1 MTLFQDYNKFFDA
14 RGTSEKF
21 NPFGVGTIGSKDAN
35 TATWTN
41 PIGKTIEFNRNT
53 PLSQIYQSD
62 PYAAKAWD
70 TIYGADET
78 FGLVAPSPQEEF
90 RVPTNLFPTTVSNTS
105 SGSSSNSKSGI
116 NWDTELAKGLLP
128 GLLASGQNVQ
138 DVANGLS
145 DELKAKYESMMRGA
159 MDPNNFQGILNQL
172 SQRGVLSGTVGQDA
186 LAQAGRGVASDVAN
200 KAFDA
205 NIAGAEAKM
214 KVPQILAMLAQLA
227 QETNSQ
233 SSSGSSSSSTSINP
247 LAPYEL
253 MANMMKP
260 G

>member
-41 PIGKTIEFNRNT
+41 PIGQTMEFNRNT

-70 TIYGADET
+70 TKYGAGET
-78 FGLVAPSPQEEF
+78 FGLSAAQPQQNFEI
-90 RVPTNLFPTTVSNTS
+90 PTKLFPTTVSNSSNSS
-105 SGSSSNSKSGI
+105 SGTSKSGI
-116 NWDTELAKGLLP
+116 NWDTDLAKGLLP

-145 DELKAKYESMMRGA
+145 DTLKGQYENMMRRA

-172 SQRGVLSGTVGQDA
+172 SQRGVLNGTVGQDT
-186 LAQAGRGVASDVAN
+186 LAQAGRGIAGDVAN

-205 NIAGAEAKM
+205 NIAGAEAQM
-214 KVPQILAMLAQLA
+214 KVPLILAMLVQLA

-233 SSSGSSSSSTSINP
+233 SSSGSISSSTSQNP

-253 MANMMKP
+253 MAGLLK
-260 G
+260 